1 MILRE
6 LVLHN
11 YRPFQNETFYF
22 SERVTVIAGVNGRG
36 KSSILDAVACLLAR
50 LLPQISPAVGGYRY
64 LRLQDIHHGQ
74 AALQLELAASFGE
87 LAIQFKLGYDSQRG
101 QRGGQLLPQLGQVV
115 REQNGSATAP
125 IAVYYTTDRASYRLP
140 KREITGLRQDQA
152 AAYLGALFNR
162 QIDFRDF
169 MSRYCIWFE
178 SVTNNEDPGGRNGR
192 TMAMIDRVI
201 GLFLPG
207 FARIAVERTPFRL
220 VFSKGEERLDLTQI
234 SDGERAL
241 LAMLI
246 DLCRRLVLANPGL
259 EDPLQG
265 TGVVLIDEIEL
276 HLHVRWQREIIEKL
290 RTTFPRIQFILT
302 THSPFI
308 VQTLHDGELRL
319 LADDLD
325 DDSLQEPGEYSNRG
339 LEEVATKVMGVED
352 PNVVPRYTRMLDAA
366 REYYQLLETAT
377 PNDEQ
382 QLSQL
387 RARLDKLVE
396 PFPDEPEYR
405 AFLEVQRVA
414 AFKE

>member
-1 MILRE
+1 MILHE
-6 LVLHN
+6 LTVQN
-11 YRPFQNETFYF
+11 FRPFKNETFKF

-36 KSSILDAVACLLAR
+36 KSAILDAVAIMLSHLMPQVSPAKFRPLKLQQEDIHLGETDLQLALR
-50 LLPQISPAVGGYRY
+50 ASLGEIAVEFAIGYHSPNSQRALLLPGVR
-64 LRLQDIHHGQ
+64 Q
-74 AALQLELAASFGE
+74 AILA
-87 LAIQFKLGYDSQRG
+87 
-101 QRGGQLLPQLGQVV
+101 
-115 REQNGSATAP
+115 QNGNMTAP
-125 IAVYYTTDRASYRLP
+125 IAVYYTTDRSVYIRPTRLYHGMKP
-140 KREITGLRQDQA
+140 DQS
-152 AAYLGALFNR
+152 AAYDYALFNR
-162 QIDFRDF
+162 LISFPEF
-169 MSRYCIWFE
+169 MSRY
-178 SVTNNEDPGGRNGR
+178 R
-192 TMAMIDRVI
+192 TWMDIVAIGDDYDGKNQRAMAMIDHVI
-201 GLFLPG
+201 RKFLPG
-207 FARIAVERTPFRL
+207 FDKLYVDDFPVQLL
-220 VFSKGEERLDLTQI
+220 VNKAGKRFEMRQLSA
-234 SDGERAL
+234 GERAL

-290 RTTFPRIQFILT
+290 RTTFPKIQFILT

-308 VQTLHDGELRL
+308 VQTLRDGELRL

-382 QLSQL
+382 QLNQL
-387 RARLDKLVE
+387 RARLDALVE